1 MEIQQSPYIILSLY
15 QPLNPQGL
23 KLGKRTQQNLNFS
36 HFCKFEKKT
45 KNPWILTKRV
55 YRVVDIHIDLHV
67 ITFTCITSYS

>member
-1 MEIQQSPYIILSLY
+1 MEIQRSLYITLSLY

-23 KLGKRTQQNLNFS
+23 KLGKRNQKIKNSLIFVS
-36 HFCKFEKKT
+36 LRKKP
-45 KNPWILTKRV
+45 KKPWILTKRV